1 MSSREVINL
10 ANMCQYYQGKSPSDI
25 LGITDSYTSYCL
37 NEAIMYIISKLNN
50 GDKPNFD
57 LLDENKKARHYTSF
71 SDLYNKFK

>member
-1 MSSREVINL
+1 M
-10 ANMCQYYQGKSPSDI
+10 

-57 LLDENKKARHYTSF
+57 LLDENKKAKHYTSF